1 MAKYKKVFIAEKP
14 SLAKAIAN
22 ALGGEQTRGDGFIL
36 VGGDIAVTNCF
47 GHMLELAPPAEYNP
61 EHKVWNVDH
70 LPYAPAVWK
79 LLPKANSVDQLNKI
93 AALLKQTDCVVNA
106 GDPDREGQML
116 VDEIMEYYNW
126 TGKTERILPNA
137 TDLVSM
143 KMALSSIKD
152 NALFVNLFKS
162 AKCRSRAD
170 WIVGLSLTV
179 AATKLLSKDNLI
191 SLGRVQSPTLYLIV
205 LRDLEIETFVSKEF
219 FTLKA
224 QVKTSGI
231 VLEMTHAP
239 QDDTRIFAESVAKD
253 IANSIKNKTFPLNVA
268 ETDASESPFFPFTLE
283 SLQKEAGDF
292 LGMNSADVLKTAQSL
307 YDGQYTSY
315 PRTDCPYIPS
325 EQKGQAIS
333 IANAV
338 IGAGYF
344 MESKPFS
351 ALFAPSNV
359 IYNTKKAPVHHAII
373 PTSKIPSGLSGND
386 LAVYNLIVKRFI
398 LSLMP
403 SYKFKETRVTFTHN
417 GREFSAKGEVPVNLE
432 QSWRALSRK
441 SNAPVALP
449 VIQDKSDGLVE
460 SASVH
465 KGKTTAPI
473 PFTEADLF
481 AEMSNIGKYVDDPK
495 IKAIL
500 KESSGIGT
508 VATKVAILATLKQR
522 GYIEVIKKGKKEILR
537 STAFGRE
544 VIAAIPKQLKDP
556 GMTAVWEEA
565 LKSIADGTYD
575 ADLFMTKI
583 VAFTSR
589 RIEEM
594 KVSGLKVT
602 ATPVVPT
609 LQSKPFSPR
618 QGTSSSSHSRKAPQ
632 SKASPQGGAHAKR

>member
-22 ALGGEQTRGDGFIL
+22 ALGGEQSRGDGFIL

-79 LLPKANSVDQLNKI
+79 LLPKTNSVEQLNKI

-116 VDEIMEYYNW
+116 VDEILEFYNW

-137 TDLVSM
+137 IDLVSM
-143 KMALSSIKD
+143 KMALSTMKD
-152 NALFVNLFKS
+152 NALFVHLFKS

-179 AATKLLSKDNLI
+179 AATKLLSANSLI
-191 SLGRVQSPTLYLIV
+191 SLGRVQSPTLFLV
-205 LRDLEIETFVSKEF
+205 VSRDLRIENFVVVEF

-224 QVKTSGI
+224 QVKTTGI
-231 VLEMTHAP
+231 VLEMSHAP
-239 QDDTRIFAESVAKD
+239 EDETRIFVKSEAEK
-253 IANSIKNKTFPLNVA
+253 IANEIKNNSYPLNVV

-283 SLQKEAGDF
+283 TLQKEAGDF
-292 LGMNSADVLKTAQSL
+292 LGLNSADVLKIAQSL
-307 YDGQYTSY
+307 YDSQYTSY
-315 PRTDCPYIPS
+315 PRTDCAYLPS
-325 EQKGQAIS
+325 EQKGQAVG
-333 IANAV
+333 IANSV
-338 IGAGYF
+338 INAGYF
-344 MESKPFS
+344 TESKPFS
-351 ALFAPSNV
+351 ALFAPSNI

-373 PTSKIPSGLSGND
+373 PTSKVPSGLSGNE
-386 LAVYNLIVKRFI
+386 LAVYGLIVRRFI

-403 SYKFKETRVTFTHN
+403 SYRFKETRITFIHN

-432 QSWRALSRK
+432 QSWRALARK
-441 SNAPVALP
+441 ANAPVALP
-449 VIQDKSDGLVE
+449 VIVDQSDGLVE
-460 SASVH
+460 DVAVR
-465 KGKTTAPI
+465 KGKTTP
-473 PFTEADLF
+473 PLPYTEADLLLD
-481 AEMSNIGKYVDDPK
+481 MSNVAKYVDDPK

-500 KESSGIGT
+500 KENSGIGT
-508 VATKVAILATLKQR
+508 PATKSSIIGVLKQR
-522 GYIEVIKKGKKEILR
+522 GYIDVVKNGKKEILR

-556 GMTAVWEEA
+556 GLTAVWEEA
-565 LKSIADGTYD
+565 LKSIAEGAYN

-583 VAFTSR
+583 VAFTSK

-602 ATPVVPT
+602 STPVVST
-609 LQSKPFSPR
+609 SQLKPFSPR
-618 QGTSSSSHSRKAPQ
+618 QGTSSSSHSRKEPQ
-632 SKASPQGGAHAKR
+632 SKALPQGGVHAKR